1 MKKILII
8 MLTLILAIAVTFI
21 VSCKQAETPESTG
34 EPTVTPTEPAPA
46 PTGEPTVTPTEPA
59 PAPEERGAE

>member
-8 MLTLILAIAVTFI
+8 MLSLILAIAVTFI
-21 VSCKQAETPESTG
+21 VSCKQAETPE
-34 EPTVTPTEPAPA
+34 